1 MNLYTTLKELCL
13 IPGISGREKNIR
25 AAIAEKIAPFVTEVR
40 TDTLGN
46 LIALKKGRTG
56 DKKIM
61 LCAHMDEIG
70 YLANFIE
77 ENGLIRVGA
86 IGGVGFANS
95 AYSKV
100 VSENG
105 VVGFLAPDA
114 SVAPADIVADKMY
127 IDIGASTKKEA
138 ERKVRIGDSFVG
150 EPSLCKLYGK
160 RVAGRPIDDRVGC
173 LVLLAV
179 AESLKDVELD
189 ADVYFVFSVQE
200 EVGCRGSI
208 TATYAIAPTEA
219 ICVDVTSTGDRPGS
233 KPMACALGKGAAIK
247 IKDRSVIC
255 HEEIVNALE
264 SIAKENKIPVQKEI
278 LAFGGTDTSSMQ
290 LTGAGCKAGAIS
302 IPTRNVHTSVECC
315 DMGDVEASVK
325 LIEKYLIARG

>member
-1 MNLYTTLKELCL
+1 MNLYTTLKELCSV
-13 IPGISGREKNIR
+13 PGISGRENKIR
-25 AAIAEKIAPFVTEVR
+25 KVIEDKIAPFVTEVK

-46 LIALKKGRTG
+46 LIACRKGRTG
-56 DKKIM
+56 EKRIM

-95 AYSKV
+95 AYTKV

-105 VVGFLAPDA
+105 VVGYLAPDA
-114 SVAPADIVADKMY
+114 SASPSDYVADKMY
-127 IDIGASTKKEA
+127 IDVGATSKKEA

-179 AESLKDVELD
+179 AESIKNAELD
-189 ADVYFVFSVQE
+189 ADIYFVFSVQE

-208 TATYAIAPTEA
+208 PATYAIAPTEA

-233 KPMACALGKGAAIK
+233 KPMACVLGKGAAIK

-255 HEEIVNALE
+255 HEEIVRALE
-264 SIAKENKIPVQKEI
+264 NVAKEHKIPVQKEI

-290 LTGAGCKAGAIS
+290 LTGAGSMAGAVS
-302 IPTRNVHTSVECC
+302 IPTRNVHTSVESC
-315 DMGDVEASVK
+315 DMGDVEASIK
-325 LIEKYLIARG
+325 LIEKYLLARG